1 MIEPENVTPK
11 NAADVLDATE
21 AGAEWSDGPVRHVE
35 RRVDDGVIAF
45 FCRLLQ
51 KMILDFFVVVIIVE
65 PLSTGLIGGTTV

>member
-11 NAADVLDATE
+11 NAADVLNATE
-21 AGAEWSDGPVRHVE
+21 AGTEWSDGPVGHVE

-51 KMILDFFVVVIIVE
+51 KMILNFFFVIIVE
-65 PLSTGLIGGTTV
+65 PLSTGLIEGTTV